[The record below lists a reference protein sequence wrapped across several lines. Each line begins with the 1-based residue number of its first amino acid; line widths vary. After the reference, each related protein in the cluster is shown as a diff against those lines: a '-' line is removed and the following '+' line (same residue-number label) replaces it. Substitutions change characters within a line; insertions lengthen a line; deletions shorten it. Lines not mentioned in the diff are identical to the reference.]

1 MLLIAGDN
9 KTPILSV
16 FQLMLLENMV
26 MCRLVT
32 GNKSQALREMSQVC
46 SICQRHPR
54 LLNSHR
60 PQLHMLIGLYAM
72 SMNCM
77 DAAEMQFTTSLRVGI
92 LFIVKLILNG
102 YCIFKIL
109 RIFNLR

>member
-109 RIFNLR
+109 HIFNLR

>member
-1 MLLIAGDN
+1 
-9 KTPILSV
+9 
-16 FQLMLLENMV
+16 MLLENMV

-46 SICQRHPR
+46 SICQRHPK

-77 DAAEMQFTTSLRVGI
+77 DAAEMQFTTSLRVGVLI
-92 LFIVKLILNG
+92 YLKYVKEQHSYLYMRNMLLIHIFHLHLPLF
-102 YCIFKIL
+102 
-109 RIFNLR
+109 

>member
-1 MLLIAGDN
+1 
-9 KTPILSV
+9 
-16 FQLMLLENMV
+16 

-77 DAAEMQFTTSLRVGI
+77 DAAEMQFTTSLRVGKKI
-92 LFIVKLILNG
+92 YKQVNCQQLIVCYIYLHK
-102 YCIFKIL
+102 
-109 RIFNLR
+109 

>member
-1 MLLIAGDN
+1 
-9 KTPILSV
+9 
-16 FQLMLLENMV
+16 MLLENMV

-77 DAAEMQFTTSLRVGI
+77 DAAEMQFTTSLRVGV
-92 LFIVKLILNG
+92 LKSRTYNT
-102 YCIFKIL
+102 CL
-109 RIFNLR
+109 RPGLRGLTTAII